1 HAFAVLLLTTLGWL
15 PRAHAQT
22 GTSIIQGVVTDA
34 TKKTPLEGAIVTVT
48 SPALQ
53 VEQIAATDSS
63 GFYRVPNLPPGT
75 YLVRVDR
82 DGYLPHE
89 RAQIALRA
97 DITLQVNVDLL
108 TEASQA
114 QQIVVVQRAPTIHL
128 GSSSVTT
135 TIPQD

>member
-1 HAFAVLLLTTLGWL
+1 MKRPNRTVHALAVLLFTTLAGL
-15 PRAHAQT
+15 PRALAQT
-22 GTSIIQGVVTDA
+22 GTSVLQGVVNDA
-34 TKKTPLEGAIVTVT
+34 SKKTPLEGAIVTVT

-63 GFYRVPNLPPGT
+63 GFYRVPNLPPGK
-75 YLVRVDR
+75 YLLRVDR

-89 RAQIALRA
+89 RAEIALRA

-114 QQIVVVQRAPTIHL
+114 QQVVVIQRAHH
-128 GSSSVTT
+128 
-135 TIPQD
+135 